1 MSDTTASVFVRGDLV
16 AERPAPVKTTGFI
29 GFLRTRLFNSP
40 TNILLTIVS
49 ALLLWFTVIPALK
62 FLLVDAVWTGKDRT
76 ACLAENAGHVVGACW
91 PFIQAKFTQF
101 IYGFYPEAERWRVNL
116 TFILAAI
123 LLLPLLIPRLPAKG
137 LNAGLFF
144 GAFPVV
150 AFFLLHGGGL
160 DGLGVSWTAGLLSGF
175 NDSIG
180 DGGRK
185 LAVAGENT
193 AVIGPLLWLLGKLIV
208 LVSTMISWLL
218 LPLTWLRD
226 QIQSFGRPVW
236 ADFVLS
242 AIIACGLVFWL
253 GAGIYWIESFFFP
266 LDGLRLLV
274 LPLACVASVM
284 PLVFGGVHV
293 LSYSAAPM
301 FKLHFLI
308 ANIAYGLFAIAAL
321 HAILM
326 LMVEKRLQNM
336 RGTATRHTSNSWVS
350 SWLDTLP
357 PLLTLE
363 KLLFRLISAGF
374 VLLTLTLISG
384 VAFNE
389 QLVDKAFKLDHK
401 TVFAILSWLMFGA
414 LLFAMVDYFPGDPW
428 IPTPDMLVR
437 RSSARRRKP
446 DIV

>member
-1 MSDTTASVFVRGDLV
+1 MDIVLYA
-16 AERPAPVKTTGFI
+16 
-29 GFLRTRLFNSP
+29 
-40 TNILLTIVS
+40 LT
-49 ALLLWFTVIPALK
+49 ALL
-62 FLLVDAVWTGKDRT
+62 
-76 ACLAENAGHVVGACW
+76 
-91 PFIQAKFTQF
+91 
-101 IYGFYPEAERWRVNL
+101 YG
-116 TFILAAI
+116 
-123 LLLPLLIPRLPAKG
+123 G
-137 LNAGLFF
+137 
-144 GAFPVV
+144 
-150 AFFLLHGGGL
+150 
-160 DGLGVSWTAGLLSGF
+160 
-175 NDSIG
+175 
-180 DGGRK
+180 
-185 LAVAGENT
+185 LAVAGWRAHRHT
-193 AVIGPLLWLLGKLIV
+193 AVEPALAGMPAGGRLAGGMSTDMADTMQSGRTSKASGMSSMGRVLLGVAL
-208 LVSTMISWLL
+208 LVHGLL
-218 LPLTWLRD
+218 LHTTIFP
-226 QIQSFGRPVW
+226 QNAMVFGF
-236 ADFVLS
+236 ACALS
-242 AIIACGLVFWL
+242 AMFWL
-253 GAGIYWIESFFFP
+253 GAVIYWIESFFFP

-284 PLVFGGVHV
+284 PLIFGGVRV

-308 ANIAYGLFAIAAL
+308 ANIAYGLLAIAAL

-414 LLFAMVDYFPGDPW
+414 LL
-428 IPTPDMLVR
+428 T
-437 RSSARRRKP
+437 ARRVSGWRGRAALRW
-446 DIV
+446 VLASFVALLLAYVGSRFVFEVLLHRAVV

>member
-1 MSDTTASVFVRGDLV
+1 MDIVLYA
-16 AERPAPVKTTGFI
+16 
-29 GFLRTRLFNSP
+29 
-40 TNILLTIVS
+40 LT
-49 ALLLWFTVIPALK
+49 ALL
-62 FLLVDAVWTGKDRT
+62 
-76 ACLAENAGHVVGACW
+76 
-91 PFIQAKFTQF
+91 
-101 IYGFYPEAERWRVNL
+101 YG
-116 TFILAAI
+116 
-123 LLLPLLIPRLPAKG
+123 G
-137 LNAGLFF
+137 
-144 GAFPVV
+144 
-150 AFFLLHGGGL
+150 
-160 DGLGVSWTAGLLSGF
+160 
-175 NDSIG
+175 
-180 DGGRK
+180 
-185 LAVAGENT
+185 LAVAGWRAHRHT
-193 AVIGPLLWLLGKLIV
+193 AVEPALAGMPAGGRLAGAMSTDMADTMQSGRASKASGMSSVGRVLLGVALLVHGV
-208 LVSTMISWLL
+208 LLHTTIFPQNAMV
-218 LPLTWLRD
+218 
-226 QIQSFGRPVW
+226 FGF
-236 ADFVLS
+236 AFALS
-242 AIIACGLVFWL
+242 AMFWL

-414 LLFAMVDYFPGDPW
+414 LL
-428 IPTPDMLVR
+428 T
-437 RSSARRRKP
+437 ARRVSGWRGRAALRW
-446 DIV
+446 VLASFVALLLAYVGSRFVFEVLLHRAVV

>member
-1 MSDTTASVFVRGDLV
+1 MDIVLYA
-16 AERPAPVKTTGFI
+16 
-29 GFLRTRLFNSP
+29 
-40 TNILLTIVS
+40 LT
-49 ALLLWFTVIPALK
+49 ALL
-62 FLLVDAVWTGKDRT
+62 
-76 ACLAENAGHVVGACW
+76 
-91 PFIQAKFTQF
+91 
-101 IYGFYPEAERWRVNL
+101 YG
-116 TFILAAI
+116 
-123 LLLPLLIPRLPAKG
+123 G
-137 LNAGLFF
+137 
-144 GAFPVV
+144 
-150 AFFLLHGGGL
+150 
-160 DGLGVSWTAGLLSGF
+160 
-175 NDSIG
+175 
-180 DGGRK
+180 
-185 LAVAGENT
+185 LAVAGWRAHRHT
-193 AVIGPLLWLLGKLIV
+193 AVEPALVGMPAGARMPDAMQTGRASKASGMSSMGRVLLGVAL
-208 LVSTMISWLL
+208 LVHGLL
-218 LPLTWLRD
+218 LHTTIFP
-226 QIQSFGRPVW
+226 QNAMVFGF
-236 ADFVLS
+236 AFALS
-242 AIIACGLVFWL
+242 AMFWL

-284 PLVFGGVHV
+284 PLIFGGVRV

-336 RGTATRHTSNSWVS
+336 RGTTTRHTSNSWVS

-414 LLFAMVDYFPGDPW
+414 LL
-428 IPTPDMLVR
+428 T
-437 RSSARRRKP
+437 ARRVSGWRGRAALRW
-446 DIV
+446 VLASFVALLLAYVGSRFVFEVLLHRAVV

>member
-1 MSDTTASVFVRGDLV
+1 MVF
-16 AERPAPVKTTGFI
+16 GF
-29 GFLRTRLFNSP
+29 
-40 TNILLTIVS
+40 
-49 ALLLWFTVIPALK
+49 
-62 FLLVDAVWTGKDRT
+62 
-76 ACLAENAGHVVGACW
+76 
-91 PFIQAKFTQF
+91 
-101 IYGFYPEAERWRVNL
+101 
-116 TFILAAI
+116 
-123 LLLPLLIPRLPAKG
+123 
-137 LNAGLFF
+137 
-144 GAFPVV
+144 AF
-150 AFFLLHGGGL
+150 A
-160 DGLGVSWTAGLLSGF
+160 
-175 NDSIG
+175 
-180 DGGRK
+180 
-185 LAVAGENT
+185 
-193 AVIGPLLWLLGKLIV
+193 
-208 LVSTMISWLL
+208 
-218 LPLTWLRD
+218 
-226 QIQSFGRPVW
+226 
-236 ADFVLS
+236 LS
-242 AIIACGLVFWL
+242 AMFWL
-253 GAGIYWIESFFFP
+253 GAGIYWIESFFLP

-284 PLVFGGVHV
+284 PLIFGGVRV

-308 ANIAYGLFAIAAL
+308 ANIAYGLLAIAAL

-414 LLFAMVDYFPGDPW
+414 LL
-428 IPTPDMLVR
+428 T
-437 RSSARRRKP
+437 ARRVSGWRGRAALRW
-446 DIV
+446 VLASFVALLLAYVGSRFVFEVLLHRAVV